1 MFSNDST
8 NIAVTLRK
16 RSDGQ
21 EFTLRPLESKSVEVS
36 LGSVFDVITDG
47 TETASPV
54 FINHLMTSY
63 PVVILPQPPYRTID
77 ARGQHVF
84 MGRDLA
90 TAYYGFDLRK
100 FNSRDIVSST
110 GSRRIFRGLQPETS
124 EYEILTAGYIPRGCA
139 YGDRNRSEGEDNYEK
154 IFTHD
159 AFSKTWNIGVS
170 GEIPL
175 GTSPGSLGLD
185 FGYGE
190 TERRTSSNNN
200 VFIVN
205 HKKDIRYF
213 VNCDPLDEAGD
224 PNFVTPLFTQD
235 FVRGVQSVIDA
246 TSADK
251 FVNDFGTHYP
261 AEVNYGGHRSSWVII
276 EESDYYKGLEQ
287 RVDFAAEIKVAAGS
301 QKVATVTPNTNPFD
315 PSSSTTTTSN
325 IQTSPGGSGGL
336 NFNHVQN
343 QEARDLLQ
351 RSKSFFWAAGG
362 VGALIGAWD
371 VPSDSAIPVSVELRR
386 IDKLIRAELFRS
398 PLTATDLAKRKTLI
412 TEAIARAEAQIPVIP
427 VPEQKRGFRFRY
439 RKITFVEDV
448 DDLSHEMSGNIFV
461 NLGSQHTLWSSAN
474 QGQGWTNPRPEWERP
489 GDWIEYEQV
498 ANSDGSYPSVS
509 LSISG
514 SLIDNDAGTSD
525 TCRSIA
531 PHCDDP
537 ISFSTEQ
544 LDKHHTLDELDQ
556 MQSYHFEMKGFRT
569 HAEKTTLSIEVQV
582 QPMAHYG
589 NQPERIQFQSTR
601 SAQVVNHSVTNTLA
615 AAKILPVEHDPRAT
629 VLDTAFYLGHYADLK
644 AAFGS
649 NETAARDHWL
659 RYGLQEGRQSSVAFS
674 IKDYVARY
682 DDLQEAF
689 GADYRA
695 ALDHWLTFG
704 REEQRDPRPESI
716 ISTYRRRL

>member
-1 MFSNDST
+1 VCVVFALCINNPTIAQETGTRVFSNDST

-200 VFIVN
+200 VFIV
-205 HKKDIRYF
+205 
-213 VNCDPLDEAGD
+213 
-224 PNFVTPLFTQD
+224 T
-235 FVRGVQSVIDA
+235 
-246 TSADK
+246 
-251 FVNDFGTHYP
+251 
-261 AEVNYGGHRSSWVII
+261 EVNYGGHRSSWVII